1 MDGMDGMDWMDW
13 MDWMDGMDGSGRGGG
28 VDGDVRLVVLGC
40 ERRGLAG
47 ALRVQGEL

>member
-1 MDGMDGMDWMDW
+1 MGGWDRVDRVDRMDGMDGMD
-13 MDWMDGMDGSGRGGG
+13 GRGRGGG

-47 ALRVQGEL
+47 ALRAQVEL